1 MSLYHSA
8 VTAAMPDNDVEPE
21 PDSAEREPEL
31 AEAVTSTA
39 SYETDE
45 GVVFYDIDRPLAWIQ
60 AASAIRLD
68 EMA

>member
-1 MSLYHSA
+1 
-8 VTAAMPDNDVEPE
+8 MPDNDVEPE

-45 GVVFYDIDRPLAWIQ
+45 GVVFYDVDPPLAWIQ
-60 AASAIRLD
+60 AEETVAIAEAR
-68 EMA
+68 

>member
-1 MSLYHSA
+1 
-8 VTAAMPDNDVEPE
+8 MPDKDVEPE

-45 GVVFYDIDRPLAWIQ
+45 GVVFYDVDRPLAWIQ
-60 AASAIRLD
+60 AEETVTIAEAR
-68 EMA
+68 

>member
-1 MSLYHSA
+1 
-8 VTAAMPDNDVEPE
+8 MPDNDVEPE

-45 GVVFYDIDRPLAWIQ
+45 GVVFYDVDRPLAWIQ
-60 AASAIRLD
+60 AEETVTIAEAR
-68 EMA
+68 

>member
-1 MSLYHSA
+1 VTLYHSA
-8 VTAAMPDNDVEPE
+8 VTATMPDNDVEPE

-45 GVVFYDIDRPLAWIQ
+45 GVVFYDVDRPLAWIQ
-60 AASAIRLD
+60 AEETVAIAEAR
-68 EMA
+68 